1 MKAQQNTLPKVV
13 SALTARTQLGQILRR
28 VKSGRERFLIGKN
41 GEPQAVVMSIE
52 DYIDTVAPAPDW
64 LKSAWATARKK
75 GTDKLTMR
83 QIDAIIAEDRA
94 KVAKKATRVRSK

>member
-1 MKAQQNTLPKVV
+1 MKTQQNTLPKVV

-28 VKSGRERFLIGKN
+28 VKSNKERFLISKN

-64 LKSAWATARKK
+64 LKSAWAESKK
-75 GTDKLTMR
+75 NGTDKLTMR
-83 QIDAIIAEDRA
+83 DIDAIIAGDRA
-94 KVAKKATRVRSK
+94 QVARKSTKVRSK